1 VRDVTA
7 EEIVRSYWAAMQAND
22 WEAAANHLMP
32 ECVIDW
38 PCSGER
44 IVGRADFVSIQVRY
58 PTKTGDWSFDVHRV
72 VADQNTVVT
81 EVTVTDGDVS
91 ARLVAFSEVEGEQI
105 VGQVEYW
112 VGPYDPM
119 PGREDLTSPIERV
132 P

>member
-1 VRDVTA
+1 VRHRLA
-7 EEIVRSYWAAMQAND
+7 
-22 WEAAANHLMP
+22 
-32 ECVIDW
+32 
-38 PCSGER
+38 CSGER
-44 IVGRADFVSIQVRY
+44 IVGRADFVAIQVRY

-72 VADQNTVVT
+72 VADEDTVVT

-105 VGQVEYW
+105 VRQVEYW